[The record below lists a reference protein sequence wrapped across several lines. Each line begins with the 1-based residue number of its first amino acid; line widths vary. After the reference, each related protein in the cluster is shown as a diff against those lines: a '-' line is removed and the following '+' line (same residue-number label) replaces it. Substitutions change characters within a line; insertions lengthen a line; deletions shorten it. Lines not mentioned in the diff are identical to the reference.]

1 VCDAIFKRLHSK
13 GISVETK
20 VTPALSSSEEDELWS
35 KGIMGF
41 DNPMSLLNV
50 VFFYNG
56 KNFAYVVELNIDT

>member
-1 VCDAIFKRLHSK
+1 MCKRLHSK
-13 GISVETK
+13 GIGVETK